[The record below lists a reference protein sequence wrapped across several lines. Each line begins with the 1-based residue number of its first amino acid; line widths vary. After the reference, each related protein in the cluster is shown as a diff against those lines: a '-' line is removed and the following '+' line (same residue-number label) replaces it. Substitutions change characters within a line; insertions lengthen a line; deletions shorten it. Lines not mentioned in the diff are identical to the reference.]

1 MKYSNEIEIDLSRER
16 VIELFDNADN
26 LSKWQPDLISFEHI
40 SGEPGKVGAKS
51 RLKYDMGKKGG
62 KVEMIETIVKNDL
75 PEEFHG
81 TYEAPGVFNQ
91 MQNYFTEVSPGKTK
105 WKSDT
110 FFKFST
116 FKMKLFGFLMPGAFK
131 RQSYKFMENF
141 KSFAEASS
149 E

>member
-1 MKYSNEIEIDLSRER
+1 MKYSNEIEIDLPRER

-110 FFKFST
+110 VFKFST
-116 FKMKLFGFLMPGAFK
+116 FKMKLFGF
-131 RQSYKFMENF
+131 
-141 KSFAEASS
+141 
-149 E
+149 